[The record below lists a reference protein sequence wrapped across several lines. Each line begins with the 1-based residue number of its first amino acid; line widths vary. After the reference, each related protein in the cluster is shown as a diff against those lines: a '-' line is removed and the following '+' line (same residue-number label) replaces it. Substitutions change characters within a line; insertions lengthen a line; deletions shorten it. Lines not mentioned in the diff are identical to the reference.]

1 MHARRAST
9 GRLRS
14 SSSGPG
20 THVAQDTSPGYLRQR
35 PLGGPVLSLLTSGS
49 TSDSPS
55 LAPSTRASAPRIRA
69 VVHRGPV
76 VSGAKPLTRAL
87 SSSKLMPS
95 AIQIHDRRQVR
106 ATSADG
112 RRAAPSDALRPGI
125 GRHHP
130 PTSPI
135 TAHPTTAPTN
145 RRVSALQ
152 EASLLEASLDKMG
165 SPINISAIDPHTD
178 LHGSNLDLTGYPS
191 ANLSSIIISP
201 NRYALRRE
209 EDMVG
214 GEIVLDDSVESAYQ
228 TPFWQLCGAETMVKR
243 LDSLFEP
250 SGEDSCAT
258 PFDLRVSLGQVP
270 IKASPFIV
278 PSDSTSVSLAP
289 QLQNAASSSELTYNG
304 ETSILQPVMR
314 PQSTIH
320 TAPPPKEQSGAH
332 EPPSHRDSVLRLSV
346 GHLQHAGSGTNTQ
359 ARSLTARLEPDQ
371 LVLPPLV
378 ATATREEPL
387 LVRSQSEQRSSRVS
401 EAAADLVREVPPLPE
416 ERIFRART
424 SYKKTR
430 PAPPTPHGPATA
442 LSVLS
447 FVLQSPH
454 DSPRTPLTVHTM
466 RDSATYRYDTPGH
479 LESTELPGP
488 YVKNV
493 QTNMNSS
500 GPLTT
505 EQLTIRSHSSEARG
519 HRNQMSARG
528 VVHTSSGGMRR
539 RPEMRFSVISVG
551 PGTHESS
558 YPPAQTRGKSLSSS
572 RIGDPH
578 SASGRLS
585 RSPRSRGTLLKE
597 QISAQRKLEAS
608 LRIPLVMR
616 GADGVPIRP
625 GPPSADRSTSSRP
638 VRPQRL
644 VTGSNIARMG
654 TVGKV
659 QPLGDVKLVA
669 ASRKVHAPHGQVH
682 SKAPRQYII
691 SPGVCDSWSGR
702 TGRPGSQ
709 ELAGRAISS
718 QAHRSSRADSNR
730 TSAVSRAKSSGSA
743 RSGAL
748 ESRARANMSIS
759 NRR

>member
-1 MHARRAST
+1 MNARRAST

-20 THVAQDTSPGYLRQR
+20 TRAAQEGSPGSLRRR
-35 PLGGPVLSLLTSGS
+35 PLGEPVLSLLTGGS
-49 TSDSPS
+49 TSDSLSP
-55 LAPSTRASAPRIRA
+55 APSTRASAPRIRA
-69 VVHRGPV
+69 VLHRG
-76 VSGAKPLTRAL
+76 SLATGAKPLTRAL

-106 ATSADG
+106 AASADG

-130 PTSPI
+130 HTSPV
-135 TAHPTTAPTN
+135 AHPTTAPTN

-152 EASLLEASLDKMG
+152 EASLLEASLDKIG
-165 SPINISAIDPHTD
+165 SPINISGIDPHTD
-178 LHGSNLDLTGYPS
+178 LHGSNLDLTGYPPS

-201 NRYALRRE
+201 NRYTLRRG
-209 EDMVG
+209 EDMIG

-228 TPFWQLCGAETMVKR
+228 TPFWQLCGAENMVKR

-250 SGEDSCAT
+250 SDDDSCAT
-258 PFDLRVSLGQVP
+258 PYDLRVGLGQIP
-270 IKASPFIV
+270 IKASPFIA

-304 ETSILQPVMR
+304 EASILQPAMR

-320 TAPPPKEQSGAH
+320 TALPPKEQSGAY

-346 GHLQHAGSGTNTQ
+346 GQPQRAESGTNTQ
-359 ARSLTARLEPDQ
+359 ARSLAARLEADQ

-387 LVRSQSEQRSSRVS
+387 VVRSQSEQRSSRVS
-401 EAAADLVREVPPLPE
+401 EVVEEVVREVPPLPE

-424 SYKKTR
+424 SYKKSR
-430 PAPPTPHGPATA
+430 PIPPTPHGPATA

-466 RDSATYRYDTPGH
+466 RDSTTYRYDTPGH
-479 LESTELPGP
+479 QETTELPGP
-488 YVKNV
+488 YVRNV

-505 EQLTIRSHSSEARG
+505 EQLTIRSHSSEARS

-528 VVHTSSGGMRR
+528 IHTSSGGMRR

-551 PGTHESS
+551 PGTHEPSH
-558 YPPAQTRGKSLSSS
+558 PPTQTRGKSLSSS

-578 SASGRLS
+578 SASGRMS
-585 RSPRSRGTLLKE
+585 RSPRSRGTLPRD

-659 QPLGDVKLVA
+659 QPLGDVKLIA

-682 SKAPRQYII
+682 SKPPRQYVV

-702 TGRPGSQ
+702 TGRPSGQ

-718 QAHRSSRADSNR
+718 QAHRSSRADSTR
-730 TSAVSRAKSSGSA
+730 TAVVSRAKSSGPVRA
-743 RSGAL
+743 GTL
-748 ESRARANMSIS
+748 ESRVRANMGAVT
-759 NRR
+759 RR